1 MRRTR
6 WLLAALLVAV
16 LAAPAV
22 SARSKTAK
30 TTGAKSAKAKNC
42 PMCAATFEGLEL
54 RGIGP
59 ALTSGRV
66 SDIAVDPHNR
76 ARYFVAA
83 ASGGVWRT
91 VNDGTTWT
99 PVFDKEGSYSIGCVA
114 IDPNNPHVVWVGTG
128 ENNSQRS
135 VGYGDGVYRSN
146 DDGRTWK
153 NMGLKDSQHIAKILV
168 DPKNSHIV
176 YVAAQGPL
184 WNAGGQ
190 RGLYKTTDGG
200 KTWKDV
206 LKIDKYTGVTDV
218 AMDPRNPDVLYAAA
232 YQRQRHV
239 WTLVDGGPGSGIY
252 KTTDAGKHWT
262 KLKTGLP
269 KVNMGRI
276 GLAVSPV
283 NPDVVYAI
291 IEAAGGKGGF
301 FRSTNRGA
309 SWTMR
314 GDYMTSS
321 PQYYNEIICDP
332 KDVNRVYAMDT
343 WMHVTDNGGKSFHR
357 VGEHWK
363 HVDNHALYIDP
374 HDTRYMLAGCDGG
387 LYETYDRGK
396 TWHFKANLPITQFYR
411 VAVDNARPFFHVYGG
426 TQDNNTLGGPSQTVS
441 SSGIVNS
448 DWYVTVGGDGF
459 WSQVD
464 PKDPRIVYSESQY
477 GGLVRFDKSSGQ
489 MMDIQPK
496 AGKDEAPLRWNWNA
510 PLIISPFSHTTI
522 YFGADRLFESKDMGN
537 SWKEISP
544 DLSRGLNRNKLK
556 VMGRVWG
563 VDAVAKNA
571 STSFYGTIVSLSASP
586 LKKGL
591 IYAGTDDGLIQ
602 VTEDDGAHWRK
613 IDHFPGVPELSY
625 VSALAA
631 SKENPDT
638 VYAAFDNHKMGDFK
652 PYLLESTDRGK
663 TWKSIAGDLPAKG
676 TVYSFIQDPKDAKLL
691 FAGTEYGV
699 FFTIDGGKHW
709 VQLKGGMPTI
719 AVRDMAIQAR
729 ENDLVLA
736 TFGRGFY
743 ILDNYSPLRDLTPS
757 LLQEKG
763 ALFPVKKAW
772 MFIPSTPLGLPGKAA
787 EGDSYY
793 TAPNPPF
800 GAVFTY
806 YLKDSLETLKE
817 KRQKKERRIEKK
829 GGDNFYPPW
838 SELRKENQ
846 EQGPSVV
853 LIVRN
858 EQGDVIRRVE
868 GPVAKGMHRVAWD
881 LRYPPANPPEIHENG
896 EFNPWEPQPA
906 GPMVAPGTYTV
917 TLYERHDG
925 ALTPLGKEQTF
936 KTAPLGTA
944 TLPAKDKAALLAFER
959 KTQRLQ
965 RAVLGS
971 VKLSHEIRERLAYI
985 NKALENTPHSDEALS
1000 KQAREIGLEL
1010 TKIDRALT
1018 GDHVIASHNEP
1029 VPPSIVGRVQGI
1041 VYGEWSC
1048 TSAPT
1053 QTQRNQY
1060 RIAAQEFEPV
1070 LKQLTGLYTVKLKKL
1085 EDGMNA
1091 AGAPWTPGRVPAWRP
1106 E

>member
-1 MRRTR
+1 MKRF
-6 WLLAALLVAV
+6 LSIAMIAGLSGALTLGA
-16 LAAPAV
+16 LSAQKAPGGKTKD
-22 SARSKTAK
+22 SK
-30 TTGAKSAKAKNC
+30 GPMSAK
-42 PMCAATFEGLEL
+42 TFEGLSL
-54 RGIGP
+54 RCIGP
-59 ALTSGRV
+59 ALMSGRV
-66 SDIAVDPHNR
+66 SDIAVDPHDR

-99 PVFDKEGSYSIGCVA
+99 PVFGKEGSYSIGCVT
-114 IDPNNPHVVWVGTG
+114 IDPDNPHVIWVGTG

-135 VGYGDGVYRSN
+135 VGYGDGVYKSE

-153 NMGLKDSQHIAKILV
+153 NMGLKDSQHIARILV
-168 DPKNSHIV
+168 DPKDSDVV

-200 KTWKDV
+200 KTWKAV
-206 LKIDKYTGVTDV
+206 LTVDKVTGVTDV

-239 WTLVDGGPGSGIY
+239 WGLVDGGPGSGIY
-252 KTTDAGKHWT
+252 KTTDGGKHWT
-262 KLKTGLP
+262 KLETGLP
-269 KVNMGRI
+269 KVDMGRI
-276 GLAVSPV
+276 GLAVSPA

-291 IEAAGGKGGF
+291 VEAADEKGGF

-309 SWTMR
+309 SWTKR

-321 PQYYNEIICDP
+321 PQYFNEIICDP

-343 WMHVTDNGGKSFHR
+343 WMHVTDDGGKTFHR

-363 HVDNHALYIDP
+363 HVDNHALYVDP
-374 HDTRYMLAGCDGG
+374 HDTRYLLAGCDGG
-387 LYETYDRGK
+387 VYETYDRGR

-441 SSGIVNS
+441 SSGIVNA

-464 PKDPRIVYSESQY
+464 PKDPNIVYSEAQY
-477 GGLVRFDKSSGQ
+477 GGLVRFDKRSGQ

-496 AGKDEAPLRWNWNA
+496 EGKDEAPLRWNWNA
-510 PLIISPFSHTTI
+510 PLIISPFSHTTL
-522 YFGADRLFESKDMGN
+522 YFGADKLFESKDMGN
-537 SWKEISP
+537 SWKAISP

-556 VMGRVWG
+556 IMGRVWG
-563 VDAVAKNA
+563 VDAVAKND

-586 LKKGL
+586 LKEGL
-591 IYAGTDDGLIQ
+591 VYAGTDDGLIQ
-602 VTEDDGAHWRK
+602 VTQDDGAHWRK
-613 IDHFPGVPELSY
+613 IDRFPGVPELSY

-631 SKENPDT
+631 SREDPDT

-652 PYLLESTDRGK
+652 PYLLESTDLGR
-663 TWKSIAGDLPAKG
+663 TWTSIAGDLPKKG

-709 VQLKGGMPTI
+709 VQLKGGMPTV

-729 ENDLVLA
+729 DNDLVLA

-743 ILDNYSPLRDLTPS
+743 ILDDYSPLRDLTPS

-763 ALFPVKKAW
+763 ALFPVRKAW
-772 MFIPSTPLGLPGKAA
+772 MFIPSTPLGLPGKSS

-817 KRQKKERRIEKK
+817 KRQKEEKKIEKK
-829 GGDNFYPPW
+829 GGDNAYPPW
-838 SELRKENQ
+838 SELRKESE

-868 GPVAKGMHRVAWD
+868 GPVAQGIHRVAWD
-881 LRYPPANPPEIHENG
+881 LRYPPANPTEIHENG
-896 EFNPWEPQPA
+896 EFNPWEPKPT

-917 TLYERHDG
+917 ALYVRHDG
-925 ALTPLGKEQTF
+925 SLTPLGTKQIF

-944 TLPAKDKAALLAFER
+944 TLPAEDKAALAAFER

-985 NKALENTPHSDEALS
+985 EKALENTPHPDEDMLR
-1000 KQAREIGLEL
+1000 QARAIDLEL
-1010 TKIDRALT
+1010 TNIDRTLS
-1018 GDHVIASHNEP
+1018 GDRVIASHNEP
-1029 VPPSIVGRVQGI
+1029 VPPSIAGRVQGI

-1053 QTQRNQY
+1053 QTQRDQY
-1060 RIAAQEFEPV
+1060 RIAAQEFQPV
-1070 LKQLTGLYTVKLKKL
+1070 LQQLTDLYTVKLKKL
-1085 EDGMNA
+1085 EDAMSA
-1091 AGAPWTPGRVPAWRP
+1091 AGAPWTPGRVPVWKP